1 MRAAS
6 GSAAS
11 ECAVSHISPLAI
23 CAEARGGLFLIS
35 YGDISGN
42 GGALHGLSQ
51 RSSGAT
57 PYSSLPGLTHYCPD

>member
-1 MRAAS
+1 MRAAG

-11 ECAVSHISPLAI
+11 ECAVSHISLLAI

-35 YGDISGN
+35 YGDFSGN
-42 GGALHGLSQ
+42 ARAVHGLSR

-57 PYSSLPGLTHYCPD
+57 PYSSLPSLTL